1 MPSSVGTRDS
11 RLFLHL
17 PDATIGQG
25 PEEETLSM
33 KIANRKAGI
42 DRDLRLN
49 NLEAF
54 SNLGD
59 TPEDWRRFRL
69 KCPHFFPEDLS
80 NWLFV
85 YAENWAKELP
95 EVKEVLKPPLL
106 YYRDRLRMVWSR
118 KDPKGVD
125 LKLLLGFEREARE
138 EGASQGLLMPGTL
151 FKRKGD
157 RKLSLGK
164 FIPGQPIDPDQQ
176 TTFAG
181 LPPGRPIVDGI
192 SGAIT
197 WEFGCT
203 FQQAVYELMQQR
215 WRAMVCAE
223 CGKYFLADKTRQT
236 YCSSNCFGNRKRK
249 QSLDYWNRK
258 GRAERDKRRA
268 KVTRKS

>member
-1 MPSSVGTRDS
+1 MR
-11 RLFLHL
+11 
-17 PDATIGQG
+17 
-25 PEEETLSM
+25 
-33 KIANRKAGI
+33 IANRKAGI
-42 DRDLRLN
+42 DRELRLN
-49 NLEAF
+49 DLEAF
-54 SNLGD
+54 ANLGD
-59 TPEDWRRFRL
+59 TPEDWRSFRL
-69 KCPHFFPEDLS
+69 KCPHFFPEALS
-80 NWLFV
+80 NWLFE
-85 YAENWAKELP
+85 YAEQIARDYP
-95 EVKEVLKPPLL
+95 EMNGVIRPPLL
-106 YYRDRLRMVWSR
+106 YYRDRLRMVWGR
-118 KDPKGVD
+118 NDHKGVN
-125 LKLLLGFEREARE
+125 LKLLLGFERDARN
-138 EGASQGLLMPGTL
+138 EGVSQALVMPGTL

-197 WEFGCT
+197 WDFGCT

-215 WRAMVCAE
+215 WRAMVCQE
-223 CGKYFLADKTRQT
+223 CGKYFLADKTRQI

-268 KVTRKS
+268 KELRKS